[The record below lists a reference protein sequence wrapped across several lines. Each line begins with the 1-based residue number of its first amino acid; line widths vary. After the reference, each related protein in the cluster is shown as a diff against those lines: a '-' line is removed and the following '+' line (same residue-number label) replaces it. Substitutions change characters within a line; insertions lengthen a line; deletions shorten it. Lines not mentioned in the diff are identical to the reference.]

1 MRATI
6 YRVAPSQTS
15 TSYSLYG
22 DASVTSEGCWISLVQ
37 DADTMG
43 LTGASTLAT
52 REESE
57 TRRKDTPVG
66 SGGLKY

>member
-1 MRATI
+1 
-6 YRVAPSQTS
+6 
-15 TSYSLYG
+15 
-22 DASVTSEGCWISLVQ
+22 
-37 DADTMG
+37 MG

-66 SGGLKY
+66 SGGEVLTD

>member
-1 MRATI
+1 
-6 YRVAPSQTS
+6 
-15 TSYSLYG
+15 
-22 DASVTSEGCWISLVQ
+22 
-37 DADTMG
+37 MG